1 MFGADS
7 NQALRNSVRGYD
19 PRAHLLKLL
28 LVFNIACVIVYAVRT
43 AKRIG
48 GVTAKRKPVRL
59 QPQIGV
65 TIDYQARLSTF
76 LCGLMKGSPEGC
88 PYCR

>member
-1 MFGADS
+1 MQSPMFGADS
-7 NQALRNSVRGYD
+7 NQALRNSVRGYN

-59 QPQIGV
+59 QPQNRSN
-65 TIDYQARLSTF
+65 DRLPGASF
-76 LCGLMKGSPEGC
+76 YISLRPDERLA
-88 PYCR
+88 